1 MTPCTPLETTAAPQA
16 EAVCLAQPGPVKRDR
31 ALLPAGPLAPHPAA
45 PREARPLAVPAAAD
59 AVSLGALLRFKALMG
74 REGLAVQVPR
84 MCFDRLYAYECIAL
98 AHAGGQDALRRLA
111 LELFQAYHRRDE
123 QRHALAA

>member
-1 MTPCTPLETTAAPQA
+1 MTPCTPLEMTAAAQA
-16 EAVCLAQPGPVKRDR
+16 GAAGHALRSEATPPAPRGPR
-31 ALLPAGPLAPHPAA
+31 LAPS
-45 PREARPLAVPAAAD
+45 PRTRPLAVPAAAD
-59 AVSLGALLRFKALMG
+59 AVNLGALLRFKALMG
-74 REGLAVQVPR
+74 REGMAVQVPR